1 MKVLAIIPARYGS
14 TRFPGKP
21 LADLAGKPMIQHVY
35 EQVKSCG
42 SISEVVVAT
51 DHQEILH
58 KVENF
63 GGKAVMTSE
72 NCLSGTDRCAEVLKS
87 LPSEYDLILNV
98 QGDEPFIQCEQLK
111 ELIESMNSPASE
123 IGTLI
128 RKIDNIEDVFNPNVV
143 KAVVAESG
151 RALYFSRNP
160 VPFVRAAEKENW
172 LSQTVFYRHIGLYAY
187 RPEVLLKITELP
199 TSKLEL
205 AESLEQL
212 RWMEAGFSVYTRES
226 LYNSIGIDT
235 PEDLLKAKKHLADLS

>member
-21 LADLAGKPMIQHVY
+21 LANLAGKPMIQHVY

-58 KVENF
+58 RVEDF

-72 NCLSGTDRCAEVLKS
+72 NCLSGTDRCAEVLKGLS
-87 LPSEYDLILNV
+87 SEYDLVLNV
-98 QGDEPFIQCEQLK
+98 QGDEPFIQCGQLK
-111 ELIESMNSPASE
+111 ELIESMNSPESE
-123 IGTLI
+123 IGTLVRRI
-128 RKIDNIEDVFNPNVV
+128 EHMEDVSNPNVV
-143 KAVVAESG
+143 KAVIAENG

-160 VPFVRAAEKENW
+160 VPFVRGVERENW
-172 LSQTVFYRHIGLYAY
+172 LSQAVFYRHIGLYAY
-187 RPEVLLKITELP
+187 RPEVLLKITALP
-199 TSKLEL
+199 PGKLEI

-212 RWMEAGFSVYTRES
+212 RWMEADFKVYVRES
-226 LYNSIGIDT
+226 LYDSIGIDT
-235 PEDLLKAKKHLADLS
+235 PEDLLKAKKHLSDLS